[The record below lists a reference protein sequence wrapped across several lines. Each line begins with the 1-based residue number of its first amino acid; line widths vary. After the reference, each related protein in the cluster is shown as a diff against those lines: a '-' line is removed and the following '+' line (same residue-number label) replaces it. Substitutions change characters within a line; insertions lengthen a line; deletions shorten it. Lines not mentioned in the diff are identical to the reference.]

1 MKKSLQTII
10 YLVLVLS
17 FVSILTGCLSTPS
30 STAEDGSVLVD
41 MFDAKKSDIIEFPA
55 VEATA
60 SAYQESKGLVPAF
73 AIDGDVETTWTAEG
87 KQWIVINLGG
97 VKKVSHL
104 EIAMLKGSQRKY
116 RMMFEGSTDGT
127 TYKTILPATTSS
139 GKSEDF
145 EMFDTINT
153 EIQYVRINVS
163 GASSTDWNNIRE
175 VKIFGIN

>member
-1 MKKSLQTII
+1 MKKYFKTIH
-10 YLVLVLS
+10 YLVLI
-17 FVSILTGCLSTPS
+17 FTSITVLTGCLSTAS
-30 STAEDGSVLVD
+30 ATAEDGTVLVD
-41 MFDAKKSDIIEFPA
+41 MFDTKKSDIVEFPA

-87 KQWIVINLGG
+87 KQWIVIDLGE

-116 RMMFEGSTDGT
+116 RMMFEGSVDGV
-127 TYKTILPATTSS
+127 TYSTILPSTTSS
-139 GKSEDF
+139 GKSEDY

-153 EIQYVRINVS
+153 ELQYLKINVS

-175 VKIFGIN
+175 AKIYGII